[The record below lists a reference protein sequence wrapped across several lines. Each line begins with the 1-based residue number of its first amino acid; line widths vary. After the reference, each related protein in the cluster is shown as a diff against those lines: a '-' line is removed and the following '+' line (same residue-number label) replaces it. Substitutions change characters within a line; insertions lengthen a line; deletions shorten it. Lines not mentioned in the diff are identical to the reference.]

1 MAYSVSMFV
10 TPNFNIAATAAFIDP
25 LRAANYLLGESR
37 FAWEFVSLHGGGVM
51 ASNSM
56 QVDTRPLRD
65 GAGQPDL
72 FVVSSSWNPDL
83 AIGPELQTK
92 IRNLAR
98 SGVRIGAID
107 TGVFVVAA
115 TGLLNGRRATC
126 HYEHIDALIELHPEI
141 LVSEDIFVWDEAFVT
156 CCGGSAATDC
166 ALHLVRQRL
175 GDRLA
180 NEAAHYL
187 FHQSIRPPATRQ
199 SPSAPEPVGG
209 TVPDPVRQAIRIME
223 RHLEEARSIPEIC
236 AEAGISPRQLNRLF
250 DLYVGCGPAAYYRD
264 IRLDRARGLVTQTT
278 MPILEIAMA
287 SGFLNQSHFT
297 RAYRHKFGLTPRDD
311 RLEGR
316 IPFEFRAWPMFQAS
330 KPVGPGE

>member
-1 MAYSVSMFV
+1 MTYSVSVFV
-10 TPNFNIAATAAFIDP
+10 TPNFNLSATAGFIDP
-25 LRAANYLLGESR
+25 LRAANYLAGESL
-37 FAWEFVSLHGGGVM
+37 FAWEFVSLRGGAVL

-56 QVDTRPLRD
+56 QIDTRALRD
-65 GAGQPDL
+65 GAAQPDL
-72 FVVSSSWNPDL
+72 FIVSSSWNPDL
-83 AIGPELQTK
+83 AIGPEVQTR
-92 IRNLAR
+92 IRSLAKF
-98 SGVRIGAID
+98 GVRIGAID
-107 TGVFVVAA
+107 TGVFIVAA

-126 HYEHIDALIELHPEI
+126 HYEHIDALIELHPDI
-141 LVSEDIFVWDEAFVT
+141 VVSEDIFVSDDAFLT

-209 TVPDPVRQAIRIME
+209 TVPDIVRQAITIME
-223 RHLEEARSIPEIC
+223 RHLEEARPIPDIC
-236 AEAGISPRQLNRLF
+236 AQAGISPRQLNRLF
-250 DLYVGCGPAAYYRD
+250 ELYVGCGPAAYYRD

-278 MPILEIAMA
+278 MPILDIAVA

-297 RAYRHKFGLTPRDD
+297 QAYRRKFGLTPRDD

-316 IPFEFRAWPMFQAS
+316 IPFEFRAWPMYQAS
-330 KPVGPGE
+330 KRQDGE